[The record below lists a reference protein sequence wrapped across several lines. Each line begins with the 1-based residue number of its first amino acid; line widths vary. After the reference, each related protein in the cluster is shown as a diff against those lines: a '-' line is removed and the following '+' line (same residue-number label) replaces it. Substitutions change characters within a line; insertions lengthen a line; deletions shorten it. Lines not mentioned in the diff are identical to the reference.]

1 MQSLVAKLYVQYFK
15 KKMARTSIKP
25 IFIPEGVSASLEVKT
40 LKVSGKLG
48 EMSLDIH
55 KDVDLIKEDTTLAF
69 KPNKSS
75 KESLAITGTMRA
87 LATNLMQGVSIGFEK
102 KLEINGVGYR
112 AKLDGKFLE
121 LSLGFSHPV
130 KHELPEGVSAELP
143 SNTEIILKSM
153 DKQLVGQ
160 VAAEIRDYR
169 SPEPYKGKG
178 VKYADEIIKRKESKK
193 A

>member
-1 MQSLVAKLYVQYFK
+1 
-15 KKMARTSIKP
+15 MARTSLKAIE
-25 IFIPEGVSASLEVKT
+25 IPEGVTLENNQGILSFT
-40 LKVSGKLG
+40 GKLG
-48 EMSLDIH
+48 NMTLEIH
-55 KDVDLIKEDTTLAF
+55 RDVDINQEENSISF
-69 KPNKSS
+69 SPNKET

-87 LATNLMQGVSIGFEK
+87 LTANYMKGVIEGFEK

-112 AKLDGKFLE
+112 ANLE
-121 LSLGFSHPV
+121 GNSINLSLGFSHPI
-130 KHELPEGVSAELP
+130 KHELPEGVTAELP

-169 SPEPYKGKG
+169 PPEPYKGKG
-178 VKYADEIIKRKESKK
+178 IKYADERIIRKESKK

>member
-1 MQSLVAKLYVQYFK
+1 
-15 KKMARTSIKP
+15 MARTSLKAIE
-25 IFIPEGVSASLEVKT
+25 IPEGVTLENNQGVLSFT
-40 LKVSGKLG
+40 GKLG
-48 EMSLDIH
+48 NMTLEIH
-55 KDVDLIKEDTTLAF
+55 GDVEINREENSISF
-69 KPNKSS
+69 SPNKDT

-87 LATNLMQGVSIGFEK
+87 LTANYIKGVVEGFEK

-112 AKLDGKFLE
+112 ANLE
-121 LSLGFSHPV
+121 GNSINLSLGFSHPI
-130 KHELPEGVSAELP
+130 KHELPEGVTAELP

-169 SPEPYKGKG
+169 PPEPYKGKG
-178 VKYADEIIKRKESKK
+178 IKYADERIIRKESKK

>member
-1 MQSLVAKLYVQYFK
+1 MIS
-15 KKMARTSIKP
+15 
-25 IFIPEGVSASLEVKT
+25 GEVK
-40 LKVSGKLG
+40 LDKNLVFSGKLG
-48 EMSLDIH
+48 EMSLQVH
-55 KDVDLIKEDTTLAF
+55 KDVDVKQEDNSISF
-69 KPNKSS
+69 SPNKET

-87 LATNLMQGVSIGFEK
+87 LASNLIKGVETGFEK

-112 AKLDGKFLE
+112 ATLE
-121 LSLGFSHPV
+121 GNSINLILGFSHPI
-130 KHELPEGVSAELP
+130 KHDLPEGVTADLP

-169 SPEPYKGKG
+169 PPEPYKGKG
-178 VKYADEIIKRKESKK
+178 VKYSDERIIRKESKK

>member
-1 MQSLVAKLYVQYFK
+1 
-15 KKMARTSIKP
+15 MARTSLKAVE
-25 IFIPEGVSASLEVKT
+25 IPETISIENRDKNLVF
-40 LKVSGKLG
+40 SGKLG
-48 EMSLDIH
+48 EMSMQVH
-55 KDVDLIKEDTTLAF
+55 EDVDIKQDEHSISF
-69 KPNKSS
+69 MPNKET

-87 LATNLMQGVSIGFEK
+87 LASNMIQGVEAGFER

-112 AKLDGKFLE
+112 ATLE
-121 LSLGFSHPV
+121 GNTINLNLGFSHPI
-130 KHELPEGVSAELP
+130 KHELPEGVSADLP

-169 SPEPYKGKG
+169 PPEPYKGKG
-178 VKYADEIIKRKESKK
+178 VKYSDERIIRKESKK

>member
-1 MQSLVAKLYVQYFK
+1 
-15 KKMARTSIKP
+15 MARTSLKAIE
-25 IFIPEGVSASLEVKT
+25 IPEGVSLENNQGILSFT
-40 LKVSGKLG
+40 GKLG
-48 EMSLDIH
+48 NMTLEIH
-55 KDVDLIKEDTTLAF
+55 GDVDINQEENSISF
-69 KPNKSS
+69 SPNKET

-87 LATNLMQGVSIGFEK
+87 LTANCMKGVIEGFEK

-112 AKLDGKFLE
+112 ANLE
-121 LSLGFSHPV
+121 GNSINLSLGFSHPI
-130 KHELPEGVSAELP
+130 KHELPEGVTAELP

-169 SPEPYKGKG
+169 PPEPYKGKG
-178 VKYADEIIKRKESKK
+178 IKYADERIIRKESKK

>member
-1 MQSLVAKLYVQYFK
+1 MTLEIHGDVEINQEEN
-15 KKMARTSIKP
+15 SIS
-25 IFIPEGVSASLEVKT
+25 FS
-40 LKVSGKLG
+40 
-48 EMSLDIH
+48 
-55 KDVDLIKEDTTLAF
+55 
-69 KPNKSS
+69 PNKDT

-87 LATNLMQGVSIGFEK
+87 LTANYMKGVVEGFEK

-112 AKLDGKFLE
+112 ANLE
-121 LSLGFSHPV
+121 GNSINLSLGFSHPI
-130 KHELPEGVSAELP
+130 KHELPEGVTAELP

-169 SPEPYKGKG
+169 PPEPYKGKG
-178 VKYADEIIKRKESKK
+178 IKYADERIIRKESKK

>member
-1 MQSLVAKLYVQYFK
+1 M
-15 KKMARTSIKP
+15 T
-25 IFIPEGVSASLEVKT
+25 LE
-40 LKVSGKLG
+40 
-48 EMSLDIH
+48 IH
-55 KDVDLIKEDTTLAF
+55 GDVDINQEENSISF
-69 KPNKSS
+69 SPNKDT

-87 LATNLMQGVSIGFEK
+87 LTANYIKGVVEGFEK

-112 AKLDGKFLE
+112 ANLE
-121 LSLGFSHPV
+121 GNSINLSLGFSHPI
-130 KHELPEGVSAELP
+130 KHELPEGVTAELP

-169 SPEPYKGKG
+169 PPEPYKGKG
-178 VKYADEIIKRKESKK
+178 IKYADERIIRKESKK

>member
-1 MQSLVAKLYVQYFK
+1 
-15 KKMARTSIKP
+15 MARTSLKAIE
-25 IFIPEGVSASLEVKT
+25 IPEGVTLENNQGILSFT
-40 LKVSGKLG
+40 GKLG
-48 EMSLDIH
+48 NMTLEIH
-55 KDVDLIKEDTTLAF
+55 RDVDINQEENSISF
-69 KPNKSS
+69 SPNKDT

-87 LATNLMQGVSIGFEK
+87 LTANYMKGVVEGFEK

-112 AKLDGKFLE
+112 ANLE
-121 LSLGFSHPV
+121 GNSINLSLGFSHPI
-130 KHELPEGVSAELP
+130 KHELPEGVTAELP

-169 SPEPYKGKG
+169 PPEPYKGKG
-178 VKYADEIIKRKESKK
+178 IKYADERIIRKESKK

>member
-1 MQSLVAKLYVQYFK
+1 
-15 KKMARTSIKP
+15 MARTSLKAIE
-25 IFIPEGVSASLEVKT
+25 IPEGVTLENNQGILSFT
-40 LKVSGKLG
+40 GKLG
-48 EMSLDIH
+48 NMTLEIH
-55 KDVDLIKEDTTLAF
+55 GDVDINQEENSISF
-69 KPNKSS
+69 SPNKDT

-87 LATNLMQGVSIGFEK
+87 LTANYMNGVGEGFEK

-112 AKLDGKFLE
+112 ANLE
-121 LSLGFSHPV
+121 GNSINLSLGFSHPI
-130 KHELPEGVSAELP
+130 KHELPEGVTAELP

-169 SPEPYKGKG
+169 PPEPYKGKG
-178 VKYADEIIKRKESKK
+178 IKYADERIIRKESKK

>member
-1 MQSLVAKLYVQYFK
+1 
-15 KKMARTSIKP
+15 MARTSLKALE
-25 IFIPEGVSASLEVKT
+25 IPEGVT
-40 LKVSGKLG
+40 LDNNQGLITFTGKLG
-48 EMSLDIH
+48 NMTLKIH
-55 KDVDLIKEDTTLAF
+55 QDVDINQADNLISF
-69 KPNKSS
+69 SPNKDS

-87 LATNLMQGVSIGFEK
+87 LTANYMHGVSEGFEK

-112 AKLDGKFLE
+112 AALE
-121 LSLGFSHPV
+121 GNTINLSLGFSHPI
-130 KHELPEGVSAELP
+130 KHDLPEGVTAELP

-169 SPEPYKGKG
+169 PPEPYKGKG
-178 VKYADEIIKRKESKK
+178 VKYSDERRIRKESKK

>member
-1 MQSLVAKLYVQYFK
+1 
-15 KKMARTSIKP
+15 MARTSLKAIE
-25 IFIPEGVSASLEVKT
+25 IPEGVTLENNQGILSFT
-40 LKVSGKLG
+40 GKLG
-48 EMSLDIH
+48 NMTLEIH
-55 KDVDLIKEDTTLAF
+55 GDVDINQEENSISF
-69 KPNKSS
+69 SPNKET

-87 LATNLMQGVSIGFEK
+87 LTANYMKGVIEGFEK

-112 AKLDGKFLE
+112 ANLE
-121 LSLGFSHPV
+121 GNSINLSLGFSHPI
-130 KHELPEGVSAELP
+130 KHELPEGVTAELP

-169 SPEPYKGKG
+169 PPEPYKGKG
-178 VKYADEIIKRKESKK
+178 IKYADERIIRKESKK

>member
-1 MQSLVAKLYVQYFK
+1 
-15 KKMARTSIKP
+15 MARTSLKALE
-25 IFIPEGVSASLEVKT
+25 IPEGVSLENNQGVITFTGKLGNLSLEVH
-40 LKVSGKLG
+40 
-48 EMSLDIH
+48 E
-55 KDVDLIKEDTTLAF
+55 DVDINKDEGSISFSLNKET
-69 KPNKSS
+69 

-87 LATNLMQGVSIGFEK
+87 LTANCMEGVAIGFEK

-112 AKLDGKFLE
+112 AALE
-121 LSLGFSHPV
+121 GNSINLSLGFSHPI
-130 KHELPEGVSAELP
+130 KHDLPEGVTAELP

-169 SPEPYKGKG
+169 PPEPYKGKG
-178 VKYADEIIKRKESKK
+178 VKYSDERIIRKESKK

>member
-1 MQSLVAKLYVQYFK
+1 
-15 KKMARTSIKP
+15 MARTSLKAIE
-25 IFIPEGVSASLEVKT
+25 IPEGVTLENNQGILSFT
-40 LKVSGKLG
+40 GKLG
-48 EMSLDIH
+48 NMTLEIH
-55 KDVDLIKEDTTLAF
+55 GDVDINQEENSISF
-69 KPNKSS
+69 SPNKET

-87 LATNLMQGVSIGFEK
+87 LTANYMKGVVEGFEK

-112 AKLDGKFLE
+112 ANLE
-121 LSLGFSHPV
+121 GNSINLSLGFSHPI
-130 KHELPEGVSAELP
+130 KHELPEGVTAELP

-169 SPEPYKGKG
+169 PPEPYKGKG
-178 VKYADEIIKRKESKK
+178 IKYADERIIRKESKK

>member
-1 MQSLVAKLYVQYFK
+1 
-15 KKMARTSIKP
+15 MARTSLKALD
-25 IFIPEGVSASLEVKT
+25 IPEGVTLESNQGVIT
-40 LKVSGKLG
+40 FTGKLG
-48 EMSLDIH
+48 NLSLEIH
-55 KDVDLIKEDTTLAF
+55 KDVDINKDDSTISF
-69 KPNKSS
+69 SPNKDT

-87 LATNLMQGVSIGFEK
+87 LTANYMQGVENGFEK

-112 AKLDGKFLE
+112 ATLE
-121 LSLGFSHPV
+121 GNSLNLSLGFSHPIIH
-130 KHELPEGVSAELP
+130 KLPEGVTAELP

-169 SPEPYKGKG
+169 PPEPYKGKG
-178 VKYADEIIKRKESKK
+178 VKYADERIIRKESKK

>member
-1 MQSLVAKLYVQYFK
+1 
-15 KKMARTSIKP
+15 MARTSLKALE
-25 IFIPEGVSASLEVKT
+25 IPDGVTLENKQGVIT
-40 LKVSGKLG
+40 FSGKLG
-48 EMSLDIH
+48 SMSLEIH
-55 KDVDLIKEDTTLAF
+55 EDVDINKEENSISF
-69 KPNKSS
+69 SPNKES

-87 LATNLMQGVSIGFEK
+87 LTANFMQGVATGFEK

-112 AKLDGKFLE
+112 AALE
-121 LSLGFSHPV
+121 GSTINLSLGFSHPV
-130 KHELPEGVSAELP
+130 KHELPEGVTAELP

-169 SPEPYKGKG
+169 PPEPYKGKG
-178 VKYADEIIKRKESKK
+178 VKYADERIIRKESKK

>member
-1 MQSLVAKLYVQYFK
+1 
-15 KKMARTSIKP
+15 MARTSLKALE
-25 IFIPEGVSASLEVKT
+25 IPEGVTLEDNQGVLTFTGKLGNMSLEVH
-40 LKVSGKLG
+40 G
-48 EMSLDIH
+48 
-55 KDVDLIKEDTTLAF
+55 DVDINKEDNSISF
-69 KPNKSS
+69 SPNKDT

-87 LATNLMQGVSIGFEK
+87 LTANYIKGVVEGFEK

-112 AKLDGKFLE
+112 ANLE
-121 LSLGFSHPV
+121 GNSINLSLGFSHPI
-130 KHELPEGVSAELP
+130 KHELPEGVTAELP

-169 SPEPYKGKG
+169 PPEPYKGKG
-178 VKYADEIIKRKESKK
+178 IKYADERIIRKESKK

>member
-1 MQSLVAKLYVQYFK
+1 
-15 KKMARTSIKP
+15 MARTSLKAIE
-25 IFIPEGVSASLEVKT
+25 IPEGVTLENNQGILSFT
-40 LKVSGKLG
+40 GKLG
-48 EMSLDIH
+48 NMTLEIH
-55 KDVDLIKEDTTLAF
+55 GDVDINQEENSISF
-69 KPNKSS
+69 SPNKDT

-87 LATNLMQGVSIGFEK
+87 LTANYMKGVVDGFEK

-112 AKLDGKFLE
+112 ANLE
-121 LSLGFSHPV
+121 GNSINLSLGFSHPI
-130 KHELPEGVSAELP
+130 KHELPEGVTAELP

-169 SPEPYKGKG
+169 PPEPYKGKG
-178 VKYADEIIKRKESKK
+178 IKYADERIIRKESKK

>member
-1 MQSLVAKLYVQYFK
+1 
-15 KKMARTSIKP
+15 MARTSLKAIE
-25 IFIPEGVSASLEVKT
+25 IPEGVTLENNQGT
-40 LKVSGKLG
+40 LSFTGKLG
-48 EMSLDIH
+48 NMTLEIH
-55 KDVDLIKEDTTLAF
+55 GDVDINQEENSISF
-69 KPNKSS
+69 SPNKDT

-87 LATNLMQGVSIGFEK
+87 LTANYMKGVVEGFEK

-112 AKLDGKFLE
+112 ANLE
-121 LSLGFSHPV
+121 GNSINLSLGFSHPI
-130 KHELPEGVSAELP
+130 KHELPEGVTAELP

-169 SPEPYKGKG
+169 PPEPYKGKG
-178 VKYADEIIKRKESKK
+178 IKYADERIIRKESKK